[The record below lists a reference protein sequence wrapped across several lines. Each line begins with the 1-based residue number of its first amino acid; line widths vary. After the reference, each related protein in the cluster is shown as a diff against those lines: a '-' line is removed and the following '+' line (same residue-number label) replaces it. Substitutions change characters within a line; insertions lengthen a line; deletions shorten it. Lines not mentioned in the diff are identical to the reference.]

1 MRVYD
6 ISVAIEPGLPLWP
19 GDVPLELE
27 RVQQINNGDISNVT
41 RISCSVHV
49 GTHVDAPVHFLED
62 GKGIEAL
69 SFRVLNGRAYVVD
82 LPEVDLITADV
93 LENAGVPPRTR
104 RVLFKTRNSKY
115 WDDPHHAFNPDF
127 VGLDESASL
136 WLVKK
141 GVQLVGVDYLS
152 VAPYD
157 APRPTHK
164 ALLANEVVILEGL
177 DLRQVSQG
185 RYMLHCLPLK
195 ISGSDGAPARA
206 ILTGV

>member
-41 RISCSVHV
+41 KITCSVHV
-49 GTHVDAPVHFLED
+49 GTHIDAPVHFLED
-62 GKGIEAL
+62 GKGIESL

-82 LPEVDLITADV
+82 LPKVDLITSAV
-93 LENAGVPPRTR
+93 LENAGLPPRTR
-104 RVLFKTRNSKY
+104 RVLFKTKNSQF
-115 WDDPHHAFNPDF
+115 WNDPHHDFQTEF
-127 VGLDESASL
+127 VGLDETASR

-157 APRPTHK
+157 TPQPTHK
-164 ALLANEVVILEGL
+164 VLLAHEVVILEGL

>member
-6 ISVAIEPGLPLWP
+6 ISVAIEPGLPIWP

-27 RVQQINNGDISNVT
+27 RVQQIQKGDISNVT
-41 RISCSVHV
+41 KISCSVHV
-49 GTHVDAPVHFLED
+49 GTHVDAPVHFLEE
-62 GKGIEAL
+62 GKGIDAL
-69 SFRVLNGRAYVVD
+69 PFRVLNGRAYVVH
-82 LPEVDLITADV
+82 LPEVDLITSAV
-93 LENAGVPPRTR
+93 LEQAGVPPRTR
-104 RVLFKTRNSKY
+104 RVLFKTKNSQF
-115 WDDPHHAFNPDF
+115 WNDPHHEFKQEF
-127 VGLDESASL
+127 VGLDESAAI

-152 VAPYD
+152 VAPFMN
-157 APRPTHK
+157 PQPTHK
-164 ALLANEVVILEGL
+164 VLLANDVVILEGL

>member
-6 ISVAIEPGLPLWP
+6 ISVAIEPGMPLWP

-27 RVQQINNGDISNVT
+27 RVQKINHGDIANVT

-49 GTHVDAPVHFLED
+49 GTHVDAPIHFLED
-62 GKGIEAL
+62 GRGIETL

-82 LPEVDLITADV
+82 LPDVDLITSDV

-104 RVLFKTRNSKY
+104 RVLFKTTNSQY
-115 WDDPHHAFNPDF
+115 WNEPKHEFKPDF
-127 VGLDESASL
+127 VGLDQSASH

-152 VAPYD
+152 VAPFD
-157 APRPTHK
+157 RPQPTHK
-164 ALLANEVVILEGL
+164 TLLANEVVILEGL

-195 ISGSDGAPARA
+195 ISGCDGAPARA